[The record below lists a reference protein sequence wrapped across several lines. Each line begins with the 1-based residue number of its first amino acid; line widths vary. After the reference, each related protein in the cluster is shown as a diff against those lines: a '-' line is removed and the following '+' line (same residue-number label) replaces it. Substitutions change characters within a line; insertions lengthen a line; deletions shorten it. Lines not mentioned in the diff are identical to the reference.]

1 MKENEEFTQF
11 EPYIEGDEVLK
22 TLDRG
27 KDSPLEKSPPKSK
40 KKKFKI
46 NLRAGRN
53 TIGEMEMTNDQF
65 KQTGVIENEFT
76 HDDPFELRKSKS
88 ISPKKLKKKD
98 KKKESVK
105 FNDQTKA
112 DVSLKIKQSDEME

>member
-1 MKENEEFTQF
+1 
-11 EPYIEGDEVLK
+11 
-22 TLDRG
+22 
-27 KDSPLEKSPPKSK
+27 
-40 KKKFKI
+40 
-46 NLRAGRN
+46 
-53 TIGEMEMTNDQF
+53 MEMTNDQF

-98 KKKESVK
+98 TKKASVK